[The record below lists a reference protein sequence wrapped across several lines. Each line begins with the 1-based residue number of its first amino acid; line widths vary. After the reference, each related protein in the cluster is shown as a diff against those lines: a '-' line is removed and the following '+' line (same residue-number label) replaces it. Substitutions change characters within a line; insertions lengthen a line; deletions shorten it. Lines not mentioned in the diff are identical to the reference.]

1 MIITINGK
9 EREVPYNLTV
19 SGLVSFLNINSERV
33 AIELNRE
40 IVKKSN
46 WDNIYLKNGDIL
58 EIVSFVGGG

>member
-9 EREVPYNLTV
+9 EREVPDNLTV

-40 IVKKSN
+40 IAKKSN